1 MTGVTVHLSL
11 ITLNVNGLNSGIKRQ
26 GLVVGLKTRPNHLLF
41 IGNLHFTDKDIHRG
55 KVKKMKANG
64 N

>member
-1 MTGVTVHLSL
+1 
-11 ITLNVNGLNSGIKRQ
+11 
-26 GLVVGLKTRPNHLLF
+26 LLF

-64 N
+64 NWKQSVVTVLVSGKPDLNTKLVRRVIEAHLVL